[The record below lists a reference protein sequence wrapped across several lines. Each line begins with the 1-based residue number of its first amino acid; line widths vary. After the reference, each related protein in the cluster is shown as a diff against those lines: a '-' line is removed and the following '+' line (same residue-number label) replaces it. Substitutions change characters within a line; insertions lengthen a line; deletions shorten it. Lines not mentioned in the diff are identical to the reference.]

1 MRVILGWSVVDG
13 VDPDPDT
20 WTTKHA
26 VSVTVVG
33 VRVVCES
40 GAGGLVHVSGRASE
54 LLDRLVHGHVTW
66 QHVLAHHK
74 LQSLVSRTLIR
85 LLSRCVVESVLL
97 AIIRHLLVIT
107 ATITITGFSIA
118 SGY

>member
-1 MRVILGWSVVDG
+1 MRVILSWSVVDG

-20 WTTKHA
+20 WTPKHA
-26 VSVTVVG
+26 VGVTVVG
-33 VRVVCES
+33 VVREP

-66 QHVLAHHK
+66 QHVLPHHK
-74 LQSLVSRTLIR
+74 LQSLVSRTLVR
-85 LLSRCVVESVLL
+85 LLSRRVVESVFL